1 MNRLTNRADSFA
13 YGVKEHEKLMRLGPK
28 ITETVKG
35 KLRLGAKIIKA
46 GGTLEVFK
54 HTFSTNAGEKLLKAS
69 QCYLSTTA
77 GLMADLLFISTDKI
91 TFCSERS
98 IKLPSSDSDGQQ
110 LVSRVHYKV
119 VIPVKKIKAVNQSEN
134 RKKSSQKYVEIV
146 TVDDFDFWFMGIL
159 NYHKHALNLHRHG
172 QFRHHIFAA
181 LHRSSSVVKQDTLK
195 ARAQSAKT
203 ATKVSEMVGNVNT
216 SNAPSAFDKM
226 EERGITFISSKR
238 RKSRAEVTTI
248 KEDND
253 SCDAHQRSRD
263 NCGGD
268 GMRKKEL
275 WA

>member
-1 MNRLTNRADSFA
+1 
-13 YGVKEHEKLMRLGPK
+13 
-28 ITETVKG
+28 
-35 KLRLGAKIIKA
+35 
-46 GGTLEVFK
+46 
-54 HTFSTNAGEKLLKAS
+54 
-69 QCYLSTTA
+69 
-77 GLMADLLFISTDKI
+77 MADLIFISNDKI
-91 TFCSERS
+91 AFCSERS
-98 IKLPSSDSDGQQ
+98 IKLPLSDSDGQQ

-134 RKKSSQKYVEIV
+134 MKKPSQKYVEIV

-159 NYHKHALNLHRHG
+159 NYQKHALNLHRHG
-172 QFRHHIFAA
+172 QIRHHIFTS
-181 LHRSSSVVKQDTLK
+181 LHRSSSVVQKARYMRQDTLK

-216 SNAPSAFDKM
+216 SNALSAFDKM

-263 NCGGD
+263 NCSGD